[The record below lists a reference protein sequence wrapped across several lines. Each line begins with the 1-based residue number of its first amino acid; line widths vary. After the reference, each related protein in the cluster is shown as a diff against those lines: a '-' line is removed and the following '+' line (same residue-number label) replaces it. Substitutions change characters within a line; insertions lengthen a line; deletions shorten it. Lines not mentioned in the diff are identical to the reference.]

1 MANRFDKKGG
11 FADMAAVRRK
21 RNKTTPEKI
30 DELVDWRPIERLL
43 KKKLRRKPDAVGN
56 PSYPALSMF
65 KALLLQSWYGLSDR
79 ELSEN
84 LEDRISF
91 SHFCGFSLDNE
102 VPDNSTICR
111 FRNQL
116 LEKGLAKPLLDTINA
131 QIAAGGLE
139 IKAGVIIDASIV
151 ESARRPRKQ
160 QEVIPVDRQEG
171 EEEPDTGGHDVKTS
185 YSGDVEAAWTR
196 KGKRAWY
203 GYKVHM
209 AVDGEHG
216 FIMAGH
222 ATSANRADCKEMM
235 TVVEQCDL
243 EQGSPV
249 MADKGYSSQENRSAL
264 ATNGL
269 YDLIMYKAARNR
281 PLCNAERMVNR
292 AISSGRG
299 SVERAFGT
307 LKKDYRLARARY
319 LGAAKMGMQL
329 LMDAM
334 AFNLKKAARMMAGG
348 H

>member
-30 DELVDWRPIERLL
+30 DELVDWRPIEMLL

-116 LEKGLAKPLLDTINA
+116 HEKDLAKPLLDMINN

-139 IKAGVIIDASIV
+139 IKAGIIVDASIV
-151 ESARRPRKQ
+151 ESARRPRKK
-160 QEVIPVDRQEG
+160 QEVIPVDRQEDD
-171 EEEPDTGGHDVKTS
+171 EPESGGYEVKTS
-185 YSGDVEAAWTR
+185 YSGDVDAAWTR
-196 KGKRAWY
+196 KGNRAWY

-222 ATSANRADCKEMM
+222 ATPANRADCKEMM
-235 TVVEQCDL
+235 AVVNQCEL
-243 EQGSPV
+243 ERGSPV
-249 MADKGYSSQENRSAL
+249 AADKGYSSAANRSAL
-264 ATNGL
+264 KDAGL
-269 YDLIMYKAARNR
+269 FDLIMYKAVKSR
-281 PLCNAERMVNR
+281 PLTKAERMVNR
-292 AISSGRG
+292 AISGCRG

-319 LGAAKMGMQL
+319 LGAAKLGLQL
-329 LMDAM
+329 LIDAM
-334 AFNLKKAARMMAGG
+334 AYNLKKAARMMV
-348 H
+348 